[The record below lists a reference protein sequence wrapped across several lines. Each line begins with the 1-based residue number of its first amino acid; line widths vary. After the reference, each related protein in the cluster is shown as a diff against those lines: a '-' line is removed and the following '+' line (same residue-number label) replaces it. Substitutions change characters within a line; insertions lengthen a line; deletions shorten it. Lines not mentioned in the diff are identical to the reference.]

1 MMTPR
6 RSSDDDSPLNGSVWK
21 GFPVWLRAGLIFGPL
36 GVVFLGVCF
45 GAYQLWGDVRVGLKE
60 WMTTQKIA
68 LTSASE
74 SIETMTRLSV
84 EADARSREFCAQVRA
99 EHSAMQRVVEATA
112 DTSQQTVKLMMD
124 AKDMMRD
131 APKQR
136 QDLVEQGK
144 EHTIILES
152 IRDELKRKPPSTTS
166 IN

>member
-1 MMTPR
+1 
-6 RSSDDDSPLNGSVWK
+6 
-21 GFPVWLRAGLIFGPL
+21 
-36 GVVFLGVCF
+36 
-45 GAYQLWGDVRVGLKE
+45 
-60 WMTTQKIA
+60 
-68 LTSASE
+68 
-74 SIETMTRLSV
+74 
-84 EADARSREFCAQVRA
+84 
-99 EHSAMQRVVEATA
+99 MQRVVEATA